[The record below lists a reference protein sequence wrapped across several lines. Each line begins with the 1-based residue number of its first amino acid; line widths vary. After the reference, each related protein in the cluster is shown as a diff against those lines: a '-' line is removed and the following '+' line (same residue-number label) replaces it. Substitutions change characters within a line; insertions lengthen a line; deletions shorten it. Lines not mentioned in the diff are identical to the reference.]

1 VEYRTLHCCCG
12 LFGEDHSPYFVLL
25 QLRFHR
31 GFN

>member
-12 LFGEDHSPYFVLL
+12 LFGEDHFSILCATAI
-25 QLRFHR
+25 RFHR